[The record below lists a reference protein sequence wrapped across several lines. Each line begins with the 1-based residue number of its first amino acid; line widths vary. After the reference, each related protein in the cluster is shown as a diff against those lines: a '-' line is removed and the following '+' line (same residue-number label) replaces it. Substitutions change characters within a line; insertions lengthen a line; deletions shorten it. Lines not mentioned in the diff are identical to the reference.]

1 MTASVPAFTLANGH
15 TIPVMGFGVYMMSS
29 EEVLEHLPQALEL
42 GYRHIDTA
50 NAYFNEVAVG
60 EVIRSCGIPREE
72 LFVTTK
78 LFPQS
83 YPYEQCAAD
92 IDATLARL
100 GLDYVD
106 LLLFHQ
112 PYGGYVSG
120 WRAMEEAV
128 GTGKV
133 RAIGLS
139 NFPVHKIDEILEVA
153 TIKPA
158 VLQVEINPYWN
169 QHDLKTAMGERGLD
183 DVVYEGWY
191 PLGHGDTALL
201 AEPVITELAAAHGK
215 TPAQVILRWSH
226 QEGNVTFPK
235 TLSPAHMA
243 DNLDIFDFELT
254 ADEMARINALPQR
267 PYYEVPE
274 EPPAFVLA
282 ENDYTKQATSA
293 PRSPMRP
300 DGE

>member
-1 MTASVPAFTLANGH
+1 MAASVPTFTLANECA
-15 TIPVMGFGVYMMSS
+15 IPALGFGVYMMSS
-29 EEVLEHLPQALEL
+29 EEVREHLPQALEL

-92 IDATLARL
+92 IDATLERL

-112 PYGGYVSG
+112 PYGDYVSG

-128 GTGKV
+128 AAGKV

-169 QHDLKTAMGERGLD
+169 QHELKAALAERGLSD
-183 DVVYEGWY
+183 IVYEGWY
-191 PLGHGDTALL
+191 PLGHGDAALL
-201 AEPVITELAAAHGK
+201 AEPVFTEIATAHGK
-215 TPAQVILRWSH
+215 TPAQIILRWSY

-235 TLSPAHMA
+235 TLNPAHMA

-254 ADEMARINALPQR
+254 ADEMARIGALPQR

-274 EPPAFVLA
+274 EPPAFVLVV
-282 ENDYTKQATSA
+282 NDYSKQATSA

-300 DGE
+300 NGE